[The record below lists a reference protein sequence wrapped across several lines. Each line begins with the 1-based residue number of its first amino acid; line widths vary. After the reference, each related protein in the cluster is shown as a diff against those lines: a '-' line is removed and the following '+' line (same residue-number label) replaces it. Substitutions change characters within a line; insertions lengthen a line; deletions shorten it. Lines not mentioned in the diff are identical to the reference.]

1 MSTSTD
7 ANITFS
13 TNRYKDAIYPVDL
26 QEHWLRLVENGPSM
40 AMWALDSPML
50 ELAHERQFVVS
61 QQGGNSAEFER
72 EHVDRIKLCMSV
84 LSQTFHD
91 DAGWKWHDVH
101 DPPAV
106 DHIGLW
112 VGDQLLD
119 VPTDLELLEDE
130 PMVDAFEPTF
140 DRHDYPSVPSTNE
153 TPQHAMI
160 PLSPLPIRIGDGV
173 KYRMNRE
180 SENSMDYPVIRF
192 ARATGTSRTMQAQ
205 PVRALKPVR
214 LRRRM
219 GDQKKQTLSNGVQK
233 TNHIHLPLNKSC
245 LYRAEHTRSALLLA
259 SAKSLSTPPASSPDD
274 SDYNELDA

>member
-1 MSTSTD
+1 MSTPTGT
-7 ANITFS
+7 NITFS

-50 ELAHERQFVVS
+50 ELAHERRFVIS
-61 QQGGNSAEFER
+61 QQGGNSADFER
-72 EHVDRIKLCMSV
+72 EHVDRIKLCMIV

-91 DAGWKWHDVH
+91 GAGWKLHDVH

-106 DHIGLW
+106 DHTGLW

-119 VPTDLELLEDE
+119 VPIDLELLEDE
-130 PMVDAFEPTF
+130 PMVDVFEPTF
-140 DRHDYPSVPSTNE
+140 DRDDRLSVPSASE
-153 TPQHAMI
+153 SLQHPMT
-160 PLSPLPIRIGDGV
+160 PLSPLSIRIGDGTTH
-173 KYRMNRE
+173 RMNQE

-219 GDQKKQTLSNGVQK
+219 GDQKKQTLSNGIQK
-233 TNHIHLPLNKSC
+233 TNHIHLLPNKSC

-274 SDYNELDA
+274 SDYDKLYA